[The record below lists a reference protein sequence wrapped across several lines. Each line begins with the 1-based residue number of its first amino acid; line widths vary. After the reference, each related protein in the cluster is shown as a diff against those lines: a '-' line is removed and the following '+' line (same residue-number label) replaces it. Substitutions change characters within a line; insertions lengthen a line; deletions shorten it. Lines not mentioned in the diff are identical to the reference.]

1 MTVADLTE
9 LITSM
14 HSNLDADYSFT
25 PENVYQEGSK
35 ANREMIGNLLETL
48 MIPGSGIHN
57 KENLKEL
64 YEYSKDGKACLLLLE
79 HYSNF
84 DYPALFRLIEKDP
97 DLGPEIA
104 QSLLPIRGMKL
115 SEGNDITSAF
125 TRSYDTIIIYPS
137 RSIDQVK
144 DPEEL
149 KEIKAISVPINH
161 AAIKELT
168 HRKHHGRMITV
179 FPAGTRF
186 RPWDPDSKKGV
197 REIYS
202 YLKTFDYVVFISI
215 NGNTLRPSESEDM
228 THDKPVKD
236 LMLFSVSKPMRAKK
250 IRKEWQEEA
259 PDNEDPRQ
267 YVVDRVM
274 EILSEMH
281 EGNKVEHQRRLA
293 INSESEK

>member
-1 MTVADLTE
+1 MTVADLTD
-9 LITSM
+9 LIETM
-14 HSNLDADYSFT
+14 HNNLDADYSFT
-25 PENVYQEGSK
+25 PENVYQQGSK
-35 ANREMIGNLLETL
+35 PNREMIGSLLETL
-48 MIPGSGIHN
+48 MLPGSAIN
-57 KENLKEL
+57 YKENLKEL
-64 YEYSKDGKACLLLLE
+64 HEYSKQGQACLLLLE

-104 QSLLPIRGMKL
+104 ESLLPIRGMKL

-144 DPEEL
+144 NPEEL
-149 KEIKAISVPINH
+149 KEIKAVSVPINH

-186 RPWDPDSKKGV
+186 RPWEPDSKKGV

-202 YLKTFDYVVFISI
+202 YLKTFDHVVFISI

-228 THDKPVKD
+228 THDRPVKD
-236 LMLFSVSKPMRAKK
+236 LMLYTVSKPMKAKK

-259 PDNEDPRQ
+259 PENEDPRQ

-274 EILSEMH
+274 GILSEMH
-281 EGNKVEHQRRLA
+281 EENKAEYQRLLE
-293 INSESEK
+293 ISSETGK